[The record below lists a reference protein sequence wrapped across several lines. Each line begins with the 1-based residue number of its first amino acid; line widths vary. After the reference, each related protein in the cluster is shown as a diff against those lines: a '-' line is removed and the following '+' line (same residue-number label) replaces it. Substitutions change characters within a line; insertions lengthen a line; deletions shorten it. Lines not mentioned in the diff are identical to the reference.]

1 MGFQKS
7 ISQRLIAFCLAGIA
21 FLFLLYGIWQVTLV
35 RGSTV
40 EKVHGDIENIVAL
53 KSTEVAEFF
62 HAKGQVIHSVFAN
75 PQVLD
80 WFDSYDDRGGDI
92 SGFEEY
98 AAVRTYFRFFSDN
111 DPAIKSVFF
120 GSANT
125 FEYFDLN
132 GRYESDTYATNKRPW
147 WHEAKGKDRLY
158 VSDPAVDANDGSIS
172 ATIKTTVK
180 RNGRFLGIGGMDILI
195 STIGEELLSRI
206 KYEGVGH
213 AFLVTDKGVLV
224 HFPEFS
230 DSADGRFPPGTD
242 MAEVDKVFKDSE
254 GFAELKKMVENRTNG
269 TADVNWKGEHYKVI
283 LNEVAGDY
291 PYISWRL
298 GFMVPDEVID
308 EPVGAAVLQVTFLML
323 VMLGIIAVMV
333 FMIVR
338 PILSPLNTMVDAMKD
353 ISRGD
358 GDLTKR
364 IDLKR
369 KDEIGQ
375 LSSEFN
381 VFMEKIQSL
390 VRQTMQITQEVNK
403 TTQSVVQTTQHNL
416 DLVSN
421 EKTEIESV
429 ASASYEMAETSKEVS
444 QNTSAAM
451 EVADAVKD
459 EMDKGSSVV
468 KTAVNDINSMS
479 EQIGE
484 ASEVVSALEAET
496 VKIGEVLD
504 VITAI
509 TEQTNLLA
517 LNAAIEA
524 ARAGEMGRGFAV
536 VADEVRTLASK
547 TQESTRHIQEII
559 SALQNTAKQASSAMT
574 SSNEQAEAGV
584 KRVGDLQTVLD
595 QAFGGVEKIQQQMQ
609 SIVAANTQQSYTAEE
624 IARNV
629 SHITEIADETVSDSK
644 DVEKSISELKDL
656 ASNLEG
662 VLRQFKV

>member
-7 ISQRLIAFCLAGIA
+7 ISQRLITFCLTGIA
-21 FLFLLYGIWQVTLV
+21 FLFLLYGVWQVMQV
-35 RGSTV
+35 RSTTV
-40 EKVHGDIENIVAL
+40 ERVHGDIEKIVTL
-53 KSTEVAEFF
+53 KATEVSEFF
-62 HAKGQVIHSVFAN
+62 YAKGQIIHSVFAN

-80 WFDSYDDRGGDI
+80 WFTAYDDRGADI
-92 SGFEEY
+92 SGIEEY
-98 AAVRTYFRFFSDN
+98 NDVRSYFRYFSDN

-125 FEYFDLN
+125 FEYFDLD
-132 GRYESDTYATNKRPW
+132 GRYESDTYYTNKRPW
-147 WHEAKGKDRLY
+147 WGEAQGKDRLY

-195 STIGEELLSRI
+195 STIGDDLLSKI
-206 KYEGVGH
+206 KYEGMGH

-224 HFPEFS
+224 YFPGFN
-230 DSADGRFPPGTD
+230 DNFPPGSD
-242 MAEVDKVFKDSE
+242 MSEVDKIFRDSQ
-254 GFAELKKMVENRTNG
+254 GFSQLKNTITSRDSGM
-269 TADVNWKGEHYKVI
+269 ADVQWKGEHYQVI
-283 LNEVAGDY
+283 FDKVAGEY
-291 PYISWRL
+291 PYFNWKL
-298 GFMVPDEVID
+298 GFMVPDDVTEK
-308 EPVGAAVLQVTFLML
+308 PVASAVWQVTSLMIIML
-323 VMLGIIAVMV
+323 VIIAVLV
-333 FMIVR
+333 FIIVR

-364 IDLKR
+364 ISLNR
-369 KDEIGQ
+369 QDEIGQ
-375 LSSEFN
+375 LASEFN

-390 VRQTMQITQEVNK
+390 VRQTMEITKEVNS
-403 TTQSVVQTTQHNL
+403 TTKNVVETTQHNM

-429 ASASYEMAETSKEVS
+429 ASASYEMAQSSKDVS
-444 QNTSAAM
+444 RNTSNAM
-451 EVADAVKD
+451 DVADAVKD
-459 EMDKGSSVV
+459 EMDKGSAVV
-468 KTAVNDINSMS
+468 KSAVNEINSMS

-484 ASEVVSALEAET
+484 AAGVVSDLEAET

-536 VADEVRTLASK
+536 VADEVRTLASR

-559 SALQNTAKQASSAMT
+559 AALQSTAKQASLAMT
-574 SSNEQAEAGV
+574 SSNTQAEAGV
-584 KRVGDLQTVLD
+584 KRVADLQTVLD
-595 QAFGGVEKIQQQMQ
+595 QAFSGVENIQQQMQ
-609 SIVAANTQQSYTAEE
+609 GIVAANTQQSHTAEE
-624 IARNV
+624 IAKNV
-629 SHITEIADETVSDSK
+629 SHITEIADETVEDSR
-644 DVEKSISELKDL
+644 DVEKCISELKGL
-656 ASNLEG
+656 ASNLEQ